1 MSDDAPLA
9 LDRLSLPPSVVS
21 KADVARLGVE
31 LERIDND
38 LSTNTVR
45 TKVGA
50 ATQDVPPMSR
60 QLADFV
66 LENKLDI
73 NVATLRTQLIK
84 QVNNMKDTLPIIHMT
99 LREQSQAIAGRMT
112 LWLRQEV
119 HPQAVIDVGLQPG
132 LVAGV
137 YVRTANRVFDLSL
150 KGALSGSRDILTNEL
165 RSLYGRTKVFEK
177 LVTAGNPVGEIIGI
191 DSFMVSVK
199 ASSQPTCTLPYDSTM
214 TLGAT
219 LHQVF
224 EDHVIVMKLD
234 PSPLHIG
241 GVCVIEGR
249 DIMTP
254 VGKNFIGRVVNVFGE
269 PIDGKGE
276 IVADQEWRMYF
287 TRRRCSMS
295 VNCWISQ

>member
-21 KADVARLGVE
+21 KADVARLSVE

-45 TKVGA
+45 GKIGA
-50 ATQDVPPMSR
+50 AAQEVPPMSR

-73 NVATLRTQLIK
+73 NAATLRTQLIK
-84 QVNNMKDTLPIIHMT
+84 QVNSMKDTLPIIHMT
-99 LREQSQAIAGRMT
+99 FASEADRESLGQLA

-150 KGALSGSRDILTNEL
+150 KGALKGGRDILTNEL
-165 RSLYGRTKVFEK
+165 RALYGR
-177 LVTAGNPVGEIIGI
+177 A
-191 DSFMVSVK
+191 
-199 ASSQPTCTLPYDSTM
+199 
-214 TLGAT
+214 
-219 LHQVF
+219 
-224 EDHVIVMKLD
+224 
-234 PSPLHIG
+234 
-241 GVCVIEGR
+241 
-249 DIMTP
+249 
-254 VGKNFIGRVVNVFGE
+254 
-269 PIDGKGE
+269 
-276 IVADQEWRMYF
+276 
-287 TRRRCSMS
+287 
-295 VNCWISQ
+295 